1 MYQTVIVIIFKKRIY
16 VSKTRLKPM
25 LNAVSQEQSMNEFK
39 TVKWAHTLKWEYA
52 QPESKQETNTSP

>member
-16 VSKTRLKPM
+16 VSNTRLKPM

-39 TVKWAHTLKWEYA
+39 TVKWELTLKWEYA